1 MFMTGAQMAEYGQAE
16 YGGPQR
22 RRRARWAG
30 EAEGGYGAGE
40 YGPGEA
46 EYGPGEYGPGE
57 AEYGRSEYGPGEAE
71 YGPGEAEYG
80 PGEAEYGPGEYG
92 PGEAEYGP
100 GEAEYGPGEAEYGP
114 GEAEYGQGEG
124 EEQFLPLI
132 PIIGQVLGG
141 LLGGL
146 KKEGESEYGQ
156 GEYGQSEYGQGEAG
170 EAEEQFLHNILT
182 RVLGQEAE
190 AGESVLSPAQEAEY
204 AARLLEVSSEEE
216 LGRLLGGIVNTAGR
230 VFQGVRDAVNSP
242 QGRAFVN
249 AVTPL
254 ARAAL
259 PTVGGAIGSA
269 IAPGAGM
276 QIGRTLGSTA
286 SSLFETESAGLNPEQ
301 EQFEV
306 ARRFVRLA
314 SAAAR
319 DVAMAPADAPPELV
333 GEFGIFRAARY
344 LARPLFNR
352 ALRSISPFAR
362 RYYGGRSYGFRGGY
376 RGGYRYGRPYRRYYG
391 GYGRY
396 GRLGGYRRYRYGYG
410 YPQPAAPAPSLE
422 ASRRRPRHPRRNR
435 HPRLPSPAT
444 AGSRCQSARPLR
456 PGGLR
461 RRRGLV
467 PMHRRRNPALRGRAS
482 SATTARVPATAAG
495 AAGAAAPLAAGSA
508 AAARSSFWARESMNV
523 GPSATWLLEQETRAL
538 LTRLA
543 SVQPFVLQETYLAAA
558 ALSPAALS
566 GIEQHLIAGLAR
578 RVPAGPGVPPLAAR
592 PGCSGTSGR
601 AAAPVLDAP
610 AELPERVVPVRLVLR
625 GDHPAKRTRQRGPAV
640 RAGRRGGR
648 GTAGAGQVLR
658 GTAGDLLI
666 PPRARRS
673 HPPSPDKAAR
683 RWRQSRRPYPDPPGA
698 GDRIRHR
705 ILAGARGRAPGR
717 GAAPASGVAAG
728 AAPPDPDAVGP
739 AEGLGSVGPVD
750 L

>member
-22 RRRARWAG
+22 RRHARWAG

-57 AEYGRSEYGPGEAE
+57 
-71 YGPGEAEYG
+71 YG

-100 GEAEYGPGEAEYGP
+100 GEYGP
-114 GEAEYGQGEG
+114 GEAEYGQSEG
-124 EEQFLPLI
+124 EERFLPLI
-132 PIIGQVLGG
+132 PIVGQVLGG

-156 GEYGQSEYGQGEAG
+156 GEYGQGEYGQGEAG

-190 AGESVLSPAQEAEY
+190 AGEAVLSPAQEAEY

-230 VFQGVRDAVNSP
+230 AFQGVRDAVNSP

-269 IAPGAGM
+269 MAPGVGT
-276 QIGRTLGSTA
+276 QIGRTLGSAA

-362 RYYGGRSYGFRGGY
+362 RYYGGRYGFRGGY
-376 RGGYRYGRPYRRYYG
+376 RGGYRYGRPYRGYYG

-396 GRLGGYRRYRYGYG
+396 GRYGRWGGYRRYGYG
-410 YPQPAAPAPSLE
+410 YPQPAAPAPE
-422 ASRRRPRHPRRNR
+422 
-435 HPRLPSPAT
+435 
-444 AGSRCQSARPLR
+444 
-456 PGGLR
+456 PGGE
-461 RRRGLV
+461 
-467 PMHRRRNPALRGRAS
+467 P
-482 SATTARVPATAAG
+482 
-495 AAGAAAPLAAGSA
+495 AAAPPPPPEPPPPPPPPAQPGYRWVAVPIGA
-508 AAARSSFWARESMNV
+508 PAPPG
-523 GPSATWLLEQETRAL
+523 GPPAPPGPGADAPPPEPGAPGQSEFGYDGQGPGYGRWGGGGPGYGRWGGGGG
-538 LTRLA
+538 
-543 SVQPFVLQETYLAAA
+543 
-558 ALSPAALS
+558 SPA
-566 GIEQHLIAGLAR
+566 
-578 RVPAGPGVPPLAAR
+578 
-592 PGCSGTSGR
+592 GR
-601 AAAPVLDAP
+601 WV
-610 AELPERVVPVRLVLR
+610 
-625 GDHPAKRTRQRGPAV
+625 
-640 RAGRRGGR
+640 RRGGKIIIL
-648 GTAGAGQVLR
+648 GA
-658 GTAGDLLI
+658 
-666 PPRARRS
+666 
-673 HPPSPDKAAR
+673 
-683 RWRQSRRPYPDPPGA
+683 
-698 GDRIRHR
+698 
-705 ILAGARGRAPGR
+705 
-717 GAAPASGVAAG
+717 
-728 AAPPDPDAVGP
+728 
-739 AEGLGSVGPVD
+739 
-750 L
+750 